1 MSSPLA
7 PFTLGLT
14 RFILRLCL
22 PLYLTGSSG
31 GKGGSGQLGGRGG
44 GIFFLNISDTLD
56 IEGTLSANG
65 DNYVTSYAGGGSGG
79 SILIRTKMFEG
90 SGTVQVSYKQ
100 VYFYCDSSKLLEE
113 NGYEKRQT
121 SMIKT
126 TVLQFML
133 EAP

>member
-1 MSSPLA
+1 MSSSLA

-14 RFILRLCL
+14 GIILRLCL
-22 PLYLTGSSG
+22 LLYLTGSSG

-65 DNYVTSYAGGGSGG
+65 DNYVGSYAGGGSGG
-79 SILIRTKMFEG
+79 SILVRTKMFEG

-100 VYFYCDSSKLLEE
+100 VYFYCDSY
-113 NGYEKRQT
+113 NNDY
-121 SMIKT
+121 I
-126 TVLQFML
+126 
-133 EAP
+133 PI

>member
-1 MSSPLA
+1 M
-7 PFTLGLT
+7 
-14 RFILRLCL
+14 
-22 PLYLTGSSG
+22 YLTGSSG

-65 DNYVTSYAGGGSGG
+65 DNYVASYAGGGSGG

-90 SGTVQVSYKQ
+90 SGTIQVSYKQ
-100 VYFYCDSSKLLEE
+100 VYFCCDFLKLLEE

-126 TVLQFML
+126 TVLQFMW

>member
-1 MSSPLA
+1 MADLSPIQANKKQL
-7 PFTLGLT
+7 FMTYLRTT
-14 RFILRLCL
+14 R
-22 PLYLTGSSG
+22 TT
-31 GKGGSGQLGGRGG
+31 
-44 GIFFLNISDTLD
+44 FLLQ
-56 IEGTLSANG
+56 
-65 DNYVTSYAGGGSGG
+65 DNYVASYAGGGSGG